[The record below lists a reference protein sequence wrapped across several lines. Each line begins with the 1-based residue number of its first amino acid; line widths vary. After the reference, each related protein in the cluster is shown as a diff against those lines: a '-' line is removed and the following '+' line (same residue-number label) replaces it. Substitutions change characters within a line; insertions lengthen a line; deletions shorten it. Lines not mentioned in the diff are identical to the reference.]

1 MNPTKDAQFVIE
13 HIIYKRL
20 YLNTYIMHQAV
31 SFISII
37 SVPCKLSLAQ
47 TSFTQTVSSAPV

>member
-1 MNPTKDAQFVIE
+1 MNSTKDVQFVIG
-13 HIIYKRL
+13 HMIYKRL
-20 YLNTYIMHQAV
+20 YLNTYNMHQAM